1 MSSEIEKEI
10 NKIEHWI
17 RLGTFVHGPLIKSLR
32 NIFHNKLKLHDISGF
47 SRNPKLLYQELLQ
60 HQNKL
65 NKLLS
70 KKVISKAQYE
80 LLFPTGKTETDSN
93 RFDVTLLVAL
103 IRCCNGLPHPA
114 RGWKNPPPD
123 SDKSLAAFVLRAQK
137 WRNEH
142 FHESDPSRIDDD
154 LFEEKWLDGVN
165 IVRGL
170 GYAEDTSTL
179 KTACLDP
186 RRMSVVQ
193 TLVNH
198 FINQNETMKK
208 QMDLNTSNITSV
220 QPEVDQIK
228 IELDNLKTF
237 IKVVLDIEDTND
249 DTITA
254 LSLGFDSTS
263 LLRER
268 IRNVAAENLC
278 DLRYEKVLP
287 EVIDIVSE
295 NIGESWKYL
304 ASEMGTRRQTVCDID
319 AYEISPAKKMHK
331 VFDGQKTCIWG
342 QLKLH
347 LIAID
352 RLDIVEMIKQGTMIT
367 LGIKNASIKLKSL
380 YVTRLMKLLIAQV
393 ELTTGRI
400 SHEERPR
407 EDAYV
412 DLAIIDASEID
423 EEWKQSDRKHHL
435 KTAYLFKANVKL
447 KDLFAASDKFVI
459 TRGVAGI
466 GKTTMTDTFV
476 LKWAKKELLNG
487 KEFTEKVD
495 FLFKFTCRD
504 LNTINNINNAEEL
517 LEKCYP
523 TIFETMKIQNLNE
536 VSGNVL
542 ILIDGI
548 DELKDI
554 HLFQN
559 RAENPSKMLTA
570 VYNLL
575 NVHSSFLPG
584 HKTLVAGRPEAC
596 AILRKTFAD
605 RFSMK
610 LVEIC
615 GFNSESV
622 NLYIHKYFNGDDKL
636 ISAVKTK
643 INESENLAV
652 MSTIPIYTWVIC
664 EIFKEDINFESPQTT
679 TQLCTFACLLFL
691 CRHFKKLGNV
701 LGSLGLEELISKEE
715 IKEVILVLSNLSK
728 VTLEA
733 KKVVFTEDDLKS
745 VKPKIDLEET
755 GFICK
760 NPYSVGKS
768 IFQFRHLVLQEYL
781 TSLALYLFPGTLFKS
796 DIERPCFSSCV
807 PMIAGLH
814 GIEKDPTQSIVKTFV
829 DTMVE
834 YSKRKGAY
842 HRAYASQRRESLI
855 SHIEKEIKSNLQDDV
870 VVIDSSCLNSLSTFY
885 EYQGE
890 FSKKFTNSLSSK
902 RVSMQNLMHH
912 VDIRNALHFI
922 EVVQISHIQNIII
935 QNIEDKKFPTI
946 FFDLLC
952 KFFNNITI
960 KRKSLWIFK
969 DNVMSINARETED
982 KHGLTITIPTE
993 ESAARHTEML
1003 MTLFHFVDEI
1013 DLYASLSGIYAPIRA
1028 MILASG
1034 IETKNIK
1041 IFDMQNITTAV
1052 VPIDV
1057 TVNELQINMDGHFLY
1072 SPIPCDHILQLEY
1085 ASSFANAIHEIYGE
1099 ESHLPKKQIFRIGL
1113 PDDEQ
1118 FQLLRTFLENSIYL
1132 FDAIVLDITL
1142 HPFYGEIKATME
1154 NWNIVAG
1161 FLEIRGVPN
1170 PVHPLSLSHFEM
1182 CLHSHLSPK
1191 KFNQNQIFLHLTKS
1205 KDGQELELSALLSD
1219 CGNIYV
1225 AVQDKNVFL
1234 KIKPILKSVIH
1245 DFYKI
1250 VLHFSL
1256 NAFYTELQDFL
1267 SECDI
1272 QKEVVQISGLPLDI
1286 DDTEINNWQM
1296 YIDGHN

>member
-32 NIFHNKLKLHDISGF
+32 NIFHNKLKIHDISGF

-65 NKLLS
+65 NDLLS
-70 KKVISKAQYE
+70 KKVINKAQYE
-80 LLFPTGKTETDSN
+80 LLFPKGKTETDSN

-114 RGWKNPPPD
+114 QGWKNPPPD

-142 FHESDPSRIDDD
+142 FHESDPSRIDDNI
-154 LFEEKWLDGVN
+154 FEEKWGDGVN

-170 GYAEDTSTL
+170 GYTEDTSTL

-186 RRMSVVQ
+186 RRLSVVQ

-220 QPEVDQIK
+220 QPEVNQIK

-237 IKVVLDIEDTND
+237 IKVVLDIEDAND

-254 LSLGFDSTS
+254 LSLGFDSTN

-268 IRNVAAENLC
+268 IRNVVAENLC
-278 DLRYEKVLP
+278 DLGYEKVLP

-295 NIGESWKYL
+295 NIGESWKHL
-304 ASEMGTRRQTVCDID
+304 ARNMGIRQETVCDID
-319 AYEISPAKKMHK
+319 ASEISPAEKMHK
-331 VFDGQKTCIWG
+331 VFDSQKTCIWG

-347 LIAID
+347 LIAIN
-352 RLDIVEMIKQGTMIT
+352 RIDIVDIIKQGTMIT

-423 EEWKQSDRKHHL
+423 EEWKQSDRKYHL

-447 KDLFAASDKFVI
+447 KDLFAVSDKFVI

-487 KEFTEKVD
+487 KVD

-504 LNTINNINNAEEL
+504 LNTIDNINNAEEL

-523 TIFETMKIQNLNE
+523 TIFETMKIQDLNE
-536 VSGNVL
+536 ISGKVL

-554 HLFQN
+554 HLFQKQT
-559 RAENPSKMLTA
+559 ENPSKMLTA

-575 NVHSSFLPG
+575 NVDSSILPG

-622 NLYIHKYFNGDDKL
+622 NLYIHRYFNGDDKL
-636 ISAVKTK
+636 INAVKTK

-728 VTLEA
+728 VTLQA

-745 VKPKIDLEET
+745 LKPKIDLEET

-760 NPYSVGKS
+760 NPYSAGKS
-768 IFQFRHLVLQEYL
+768 IYQFRHLVLQEYL
-781 TSLALYLFPGTLFKS
+781 TSLDLYLFPGTLFKS

-814 GIEKDPTQSIVKTFV
+814 GIEKAPTQSIVKTFV

-834 YSKRKGAY
+834 YSKKKGAY
-842 HRAYASQRRESLI
+842 YRAYASQRRESLI
-855 SHIEKEIKSNLQDDV
+855 SHIEKEIMSNLKDDV
-870 VVIDSSCLNSLSTFY
+870 VVLDSSCLNSLSTFY

-890 FSKKFTNSLSSK
+890 FSRKFTNSLSLK

-935 QNIEDKKFPTI
+935 QNIEDKKFPVI

-952 KFFNNITI
+952 KFFNNITV

-969 DNVMSINARETED
+969 DDVMSINARETED
-982 KHGLTITIPTE
+982 RHGLTITIPTE
-993 ESAARHTEML
+993 ESAARHEEML
-1003 MTLFHFVDEI
+1003 MTLFHIVDEI
-1013 DLYASLSGIYAPIRA
+1013 DLYASLSAIYAPIRA

-1034 IETKNIK
+1034 IDKNNIK
-1041 IFDMQNITTAV
+1041 IFDMQHITTAM

-1057 TVNELQINMDGHFLY
+1057 NKLQINVDGHFLY
-1072 SPIPCDHILQLEY
+1072 SPIPCDHIMQLEK
-1085 ASSFANAIHEIYGE
+1085 ASSFANAIHEVYE
-1099 ESHLPKKQIFRIGL
+1099 EKPKEQIFRIGL
-1113 PDDEQ
+1113 PDDEK

-1132 FDAIVLDITL
+1132 FDAIVLDISL
-1142 HPFYGEIKATME
+1142 HPFYGKIKSALE
-1154 NWNIVAG
+1154 NWNISTG
-1161 FLEIRGVPN
+1161 LLEIRGVPN
-1170 PVHPLSLSHFEM
+1170 PVRPLSLSHFEM
-1182 CLHSHLSPK
+1182 CLQSHLSPK
-1191 KFNQNQIFLHLTKS
+1191 KLQNHISLHLTKS
-1205 KDGQELELSALLSD
+1205 TDGQELLPNPE
-1219 CGNIYV
+1219 NIFV
-1225 AVQDKNVFL
+1225 VVQDKNVFL

-1245 DFYKI
+1245 DFHKI
-1250 VLHFSL
+1250 ILHFSL

-1272 QKEVVQISGLPLDI
+1272 QKEVVQISGLPYGDI